1 MLLIGRIIQAI
12 GTGLVLPLLIN
23 VLLVIYPVH
32 KRGAVMGVMGLVIVS
47 APAIAPTISGLI
59 VDSLGWNYIFYV
71 SALLLVINFILGI
84 KVIKDVST
92 ITKPKIDILSVLLS
106 TIGFGGIVYGFST
119 AGCVNDG

>member
-1 MLLIGRIIQAI
+1 MRHLPQNFEMLLIGRIIQAI

-59 VDSLGWNYIFYV
+59 VDSLGWNYIF
-71 SALLLVINFILGI
+71 LCQCVI
-84 KVIKDVST
+84 
-92 ITKPKIDILSVLLS
+92 
-106 TIGFGGIVYGFST
+106 IGH
-119 AGCVNDG
+119 